1 MGKKE
6 STPADDL
13 STDNL
18 IEPMSIDRIAPF
30 LGEQRPCDK
39 GKKTL
44 VLDLDETLVH
54 SSFQPT
60 TDCQYVI
67 PVTIEGNV
75 YKVYVYRRP
84 GACEFIEH
92 MSQFYEIIVYTA
104 SLKIVRFPSLSH
116 VSYADPLLDQ
126 MDPKGLIAYRL
137 FRDHCVVSDGVLVKD
152 LGLLGR
158 DLRSVVIIDN
168 AAVSFK
174 FQPRNGIEC
183 TPFIDNMA
191 DDELGEMTPFLE
203 YLSKKPVGVAGER
216 EYEDVRQFVRMW
228 KDTREAQSQL
238 VVYGH

>member
-18 IEPMSIDRIAPF
+18 IEPVSIDRIAPF

-203 YLSKKPVGVAGER
+203 YLSKKP
-216 EYEDVRQFVRMW
+216 DVRQFVRMW

-238 VVYGH
+238 VVYG